1 MSGAGELQPKTRGG
15 TDTQNVPLLLSALA
29 GFKQHRS
36 LMKQRDRPGLLKL
49 KNCYYWWH
57 LKLDLIYFH
66 CGEKAVLEQRTNAQ
80 LCRFNWKY
88 LSLAFPTRESFLK
101 MRALRS

>member
-1 MSGAGELQPKTRGG
+1 MSGAGELQPETRGG

-57 LKLDLIYFH
+57 QLDLIYFH
-66 CGEKAVLEQRTNAQ
+66 CGEKAVLEQHTNAQ
-80 LCRFNWKY
+80 LCWFNWKY